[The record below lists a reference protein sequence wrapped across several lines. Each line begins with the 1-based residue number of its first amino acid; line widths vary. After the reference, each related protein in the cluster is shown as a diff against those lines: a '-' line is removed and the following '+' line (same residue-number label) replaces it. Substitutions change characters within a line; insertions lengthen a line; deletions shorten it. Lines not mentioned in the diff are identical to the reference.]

1 MSNRYTLKV
10 YPKGRGRE
18 VYRVIEVSGQD
29 NLEDLCS
36 SILDAF
42 EFDFDHL
49 YEFNFGASLS
59 DRSCI
64 VEYEPYEEDSPTKIV
79 LDKCGLFKGR
89 KFTLLYDYGDCWVF
103 CINVQKVEEELD
115 YQPSLTTKEKGKLEQ
130 YPDYDDDWED
140 DEEEE

>member
-1 MSNRYTLKV
+1 MQVLPVK
-10 YPKGRGRE
+10 
-18 VYRVIEVSGQD
+18 I
-29 NLEDLCS
+29 
-36 SILDAF
+36 
-42 EFDFDHL
+42 
-49 YEFNFGASLS
+49 
-59 DRSCI
+59 
-64 VEYEPYEEDSPTKIV
+64 SPTKIA

-140 DEEEE
+140 DEEE